1 MALQL
6 KLPTQYQ
13 FPHLKIY
20 CMHNIDRITNEYE
33 FENAFEFEG
42 EGEGEFE
49 FEFEGEGEGE
59 FEFEGELE
67 GEAYEMEMANELL
80 GVSNEQELEQ
90 FLGKMFKKVARGVSN
105 FAKSGIGKSLIG
117 GLKTIAKKALPIA
130 GSALGNLVAPG
141 LDGMIG
147 GKLGSFAS
155 SMFELELEGM
165 SNEDREFEVARRYVR
180 FATDAT
186 RRAASAASKGA
197 PASSVVSSSLK
208 QAAYNHAPGL
218 LRKRRGS
225 GGGGS
230 SYAGGNFNSS
240 TSITGTSSGT
250 WRRQGNS
257 IVVYGA

>member
-1 MALQL
+1 
-6 KLPTQYQ
+6 
-13 FPHLKIY
+13 
-20 CMHNIDRITNEYE
+20 MHNIDRITNEYE

-59 FEFEGELE
+59 YEFEGELE
-67 GEAYEMEMANELL
+67 GEAYEMEMATQLL
-80 GVSNEQELEQ
+80 GVSNELELEQ
-90 FLGKMFKKVARGVSN
+90 FLGKMFKNVAKNVSN
-105 FAKSGIGKSLIG
+105 FAKSSTGKALLG

-130 GSALGNLVAPG
+130 GKALGNFVLPG
-141 LDGMIG
+141 VGGMIG

-155 SMFELELEGM
+155 NLFELEMEGM

-186 RRAASAASKGA
+186 RKAAAASATGA
-197 PASSVVSSSLK
+197 PASAVVASSLK

-218 LRKRRGS
+218 LRKRN
-225 GGGGS
+225 
-230 SYAGGNFNSS
+230 AGGA
-240 TSITGTSSGT
+240 TTVGLPAPGASSGA
-250 WRRQGNS
+250 WRWQGNN